1 MGPQHVR
8 GTILELAPGG
18 AERACRIPQG
28 LRAVRVKSRWKGGA
42 PKSLEENAGALA
54 YIAWRIATEG
64 AQNIQT
70 AGWEIHSAAQ
80 RLDVI
85 GEFVAFLTQSADRL
99 VYIRMSDEER
109 QRFIT
114 ELAIRLAG
122 TMQDNQ
128 MDVLG
133 LGDNRGDHRAAFI
146 AKLNQRFQDYSEL
159 DFTDEGP
166 SYAFLRYFADK
177 VADLM
182 GEKDKPWTHA
192 EVIEIEA
199 PKAVKTLKKAM
210 QDLFSTSGAPG

>member
-1 MGPQHVR
+1 
-8 GTILELAPGG
+8 
-18 AERACRIPQG
+18 
-28 LRAVRVKSRWKGGA
+28 VRVKSRWKGGA
-42 PKSLEENAGALA
+42 PKSLEQNAGALA

-70 AGWEIHSAAQ
+70 AGWEIHAAAQ

-85 GEFVAFLTQSADRL
+85 GEFVAFLIQTADRL
-99 VYIRMSDEER
+99 AYNKMSDEER

-114 ELAIRLAG
+114 ELAMRLAD

-128 MDVLG
+128 LDMLRP
-133 LGDNRGDHRAAFI
+133 GDYRGDQGADYRATFI
-146 AKLNQRFQDYSEL
+146 AKLNQRFEDYSEL

-199 PKAVKTLKKAM
+199 PKALKTLKKAM

>member
-1 MGPQHVR
+1 M
-8 GTILELAPGG
+8 
-18 AERACRIPQG
+18 
-28 LRAVRVKSRWKGGA
+28 RVKSRWKSGA

-70 AGWEIHSAAQ
+70 AGWEIHAAAQ

-85 GEFVAFLTQSADRL
+85 GEVVAFLTQSADRL
-99 VYIRMSDEER
+99 AYHRMSDEER
-109 QRFIT
+109 RRFIT
-114 ELAIRLAG
+114 ELAMRLAD

-128 MDVLG
+128 LDMLRPRDHG
-133 LGDNRGDHRAAFI
+133 GDYRGDQGGDQGADYRATFI
-146 AKLNQRFQDYSEL
+146 AKLNQRFEDYSEL

-199 PKAVKTLKKAM
+199 PKALKTLKKAM
-210 QDLFSTSGAPG
+210 QDLFSTNGAPG